1 VLAHSLPAS
10 PPEGCRLPWQFFENL
25 PGLQVVQFALSSIAV
40 IIGVVMLIAFL
51 AGTLPTR
58 ATARQNPVAALRY
71 E

>member
-1 VLAHSLPAS
+1 M
-10 PPEGCRLPWQFFENL
+10 
-25 PGLQVVQFALSSIAV
+25 VQFALSSIAV
-40 IIGVVMLIAFL
+40 IIGVVMLRAFL